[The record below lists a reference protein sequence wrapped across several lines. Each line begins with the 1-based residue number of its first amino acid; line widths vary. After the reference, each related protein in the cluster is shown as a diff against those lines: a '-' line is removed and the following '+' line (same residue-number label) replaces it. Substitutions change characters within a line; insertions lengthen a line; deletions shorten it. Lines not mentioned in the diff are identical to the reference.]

1 MKYFETRLN
10 DLLALTGNKMV
21 LFHSQMEL
29 RMLKE
34 DHSREKAKIQ
44 TVAASAES
52 STVQLES
59 ERDEALAK
67 VHDLQIQLSAAFAD
81 LQIAKSDAE
90 RIMQANVNLQ
100 SALEAFQNERDAEM
114 AMMEE
119 NQRER
124 EKLLAAKHA
133 AILDATHEVNQAE
146 IRQMQQVS
154 DAALVNS
161 MEEIKKLEDKLETYR
176 IENIQTRRSLD
187 EAIKRLQATQ
197 DDVID
202 RTFMKNILLD
212 WLTKNDRKEKIQV
225 LEIMASVLHFTDAEK
240 EKVHIDDGGGS
251 LRKLVIPPPPK
262 VDLESLEGDNVREK
276 WVNFLI
282 AEADD

>member
-1 MKYFETRLN
+1 
-10 DLLALTGNKMV
+10 
-21 LFHSQMEL
+21 
-29 RMLKE
+29 MLKE

-52 STVQLES
+52 STVQLEA

-67 VHDLQIQLSAAFAD
+67 VHDLQIQLSAAMAD
-81 LQIAKSDAE
+81 LHVAKSDAE
-90 RIMQANVNLQ
+90 RIMQANTNLQ
-100 SALEAFQNERDAEM
+100 SALEAFQSERDAEM

-124 EKLLAAKHA
+124 ERALAAKHV
-133 AILDATHEVNQAE
+133 AILDATHEANQAE
-146 IRQMQQVS
+146 IRQIQQVS
-154 DAALVNS
+154 DAALLNS
-161 MEEIKKLEDKLETYR
+161 MEEIKKLEDKLEKYR
-176 IENIQTRRSLD
+176 VENVQTRRSLD

-212 WLTKNDRKEKIQV
+212 WLTKNDRKEKVQV
-225 LEIMASVLHFTDAEK
+225 LEIMASLLHFTDAEK

>member
-1 MKYFETRLN
+1 
-10 DLLALTGNKMV
+10 
-21 LFHSQMEL
+21 
-29 RMLKE
+29 MLKE

>member
-1 MKYFETRLN
+1 
-10 DLLALTGNKMV
+10 
-21 LFHSQMEL
+21 
-29 RMLKE
+29 MLKE

-52 STVQLES
+52 STIQLEA

-67 VHDLQIQLSAAFAD
+67 VHDLQLQLSAAIAD
-81 LQIAKSDAE
+81 INIAKSDTE
-90 RIMQANVNLQ
+90 RIQIANVNLQ
-100 SALEAFQNERDAEM
+100 AALEAFQNERDSEI

-119 NQRER
+119 NRREQEQAMAAAQAAALNALHEANQMEMRQLQR
-124 EKLLAAKHA
+124 A
-133 AILDATHEVNQAE
+133 
-146 IRQMQQVS
+146 S
-154 DAALVNS
+154 DAALLNS
-161 MEEIKKLEDKLETYR
+161 MDEIKKLEEKLEKFR
-176 IENIQTRRSLD
+176 IENVQTRRSLD

-212 WLTKNDRKEKIQV
+212 WLTKSERKEKMQV
-225 LEIMASVLHFTDAEK
+225 LELMASVLHFTEAEK
-240 EKVHIDDGGGS
+240 ERVHVDDGGG
-251 LRKLVIPPPPK
+251 LRKLVAPPPPK
-262 VDLESLEGDNVREK
+262 VDLEQLEGDNVREK

>member
-1 MKYFETRLN
+1 
-10 DLLALTGNKMV
+10 
-21 LFHSQMEL
+21 
-29 RMLKE
+29 MLKE

-52 STVQLES
+52 STAQLEA

-81 LQIAKSDAE
+81 FDVAKSDAE
-90 RIMQANVNLQ
+90 RIMQANANLQ
-100 SALEAFQNERDAEM
+100 AALEAFQNERDSEM

-124 EKLLAAKHA
+124 EKALAAKHA
-133 AILDATHEVNQAE
+133 AILDATHEANMAE
-146 IRQMQQVS
+146 IRQIQQVS
-154 DAALVNS
+154 DAALMNS

-176 IENIQTRRSLD
+176 VENIQTRRSLD

-212 WLTKNDRKEKIQV
+212 WLTKNDRKEKVQV
-225 LEIMASVLHFTDAEK
+225 LEIMASVLHFTEAEK
-240 EKVHIDDGGGS
+240 EKVHIDDGSGGS
-251 LRKLVIPPPPK
+251 FRKLVIPPPPK
-262 VDLESLEGDNVREK
+262 VDLEALEGDNVREK

-282 AEADD
+282 AEAED